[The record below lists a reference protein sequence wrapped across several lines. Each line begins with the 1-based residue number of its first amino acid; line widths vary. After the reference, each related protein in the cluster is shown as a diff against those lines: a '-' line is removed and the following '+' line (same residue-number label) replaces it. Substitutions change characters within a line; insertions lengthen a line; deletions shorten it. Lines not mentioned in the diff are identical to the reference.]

1 MSTSG
6 AGSAGLLGG
15 SSAAACIG
23 TIEAD
28 RKGRR
33 RVAVRK
39 WREANRR
46 LDYSPAADTLRII
59 EQHLAAGLDRCT
71 VGVIDRLVR
80 AGHRA
85 ISGNR

>member
-1 MSTSG
+1 MTG
-6 AGSAGLLGG
+6 PANDPVPALNGSRVG
-15 SSAAACIG
+15 
-23 TIEAD
+23 D
-28 RKGRR
+28 RRDR
-33 RVAVRK
+33 QRQAVRK
-39 WREANRR
+39 WREGNRR
-46 LDYSPAADTLRII
+46 LDYSPAADTLLII